1 MWRPRTLFAKT
12 IITIAVVSAGFLFF
26 TLSVI
31 ALFMLVPVGQRSADD
46 LAALMV
52 LSTDTWAEL
61 SPEARVPFERKLSQN
76 YQLRLMTAR
85 EQLPAAQK
93 YLPYF
98 FFLETAL
105 SRRTGQEVR
114 LKESR
119 DDKGETW
126 FWADIPTAK
135 QAIRVGVSR
144 SHIGAQPPLALLLL
158 LTVGAMAT
166 LMTAVALVRRL
177 TTPLERL
184 SQAAQGIGR
193 GAWPEPI
200 PESGPEELAS
210 LARSFNNMTIQVQ
223 ELLANRTTLLAGI
236 SHDLRTPL
244 ARIQLAVEMLS
255 PNADPS
261 LTNGIRGDV
270 DQMNCLIGQFLEVSR
285 GLEQGEKQSVDIC
298 AMLDELANCARR
310 GGADIVWQ
318 AQEECRY
325 TINPLALRRI
335 VVNLLENAVRY
346 SNGKP
351 VTLRYACDPD
361 NVTIRILDRGP
372 GIPADQLEAVFRP
385 FHRLEQS
392 RSSETGGSGLGLSIA
407 RQLAESNGLSIRLHG
422 REGGGTEAIVTLPG
436 ADKGRDKV
444 RVR

>member
-31 ALFMLVPVGQRSADD
+31 GLFMLVPVGQRSGDD

-52 LSTDTWAEL
+52 LSADTWTEL
-61 SPEARVPFERKLSQN
+61 APEARVSFERKLSEY
-76 YQLRLMTAR
+76 YQLRLTPPREPLPEAR
-85 EQLPAAQK
+85 K

-105 SRRTGQEVR
+105 SRRTGEAIR
-114 LKESR
+114 LMESR
-119 DDKGETW
+119 DGRGETW
-126 FWADIPTAK
+126 FWADIPTHAHT
-135 QAIRVGVSR
+135 IRIGLPR

-166 LMTAVALVRRL
+166 LMTTIALVRRL

-200 PESGPEELAS
+200 PESGPEELAA
-210 LARSFNNMTIQVQ
+210 LARSFNNMTVQVQ

-255 PNADPS
+255 PDADPS
-261 LTNGIRGDV
+261 LTKGIRGDV
-270 DQMNCLIGQFLEVSR
+270 EQMNCLIGQFLEVSR
-285 GLEQGEKQSVDIC
+285 GLEQGERQSVDIR
-298 AMLDELANCARR
+298 AMLDELAACARR
-310 GGADIVWQ
+310 GGANILWR
-318 AQEECRY
+318 AGEECSY

-346 SNGKP
+346 SAGKA
-351 VTLRYACDPD
+351 VTLSYACDPQ
-361 NVTIRILDRGP
+361 NITIRILDRGP
-372 GIPADQLEAVFRP
+372 GIPADQMEAVFRP

-407 RQLAESNGLSIRLHG
+407 RQLADSNGLSVRLLA
-422 REGGGTEAIVTLPG
+422 REGGGIEAVITLP
-436 ADKGRDKV
+436 ARDEA
-444 RVR
+444 